1 LVELFFVFL
10 KKIEM
15 SVGIPLKLFFEAEG
29 HTVTIELISGDIY
42 RGLLEQAEENMNCQL
57 RNVTLIAKDGKTTL

>member
-1 LVELFFVFL
+1 
-10 KKIEM
+10 M